1 MGANVGRTVINGERL
16 GGDDPRDRY
25 FLGAQ
30 FARDLRE
37 IALRRYRDLYRT
49 YGRRSALYAEMVVGN
64 TFNVTRMMA
73 EIPQTEI
80 YAMRVPKAVTLAEIT
95 KKTGLSTDEVKR
107 FNPAL
112 IRRVPATANLYL
124 PMYVAEFGP
133 DVSFWHRPADP
144 EFLAVLDD
152 FVRLDAV
159 EQAVVRAFVR
169 ANAAVVSS
177 AVCGDGHRRRHH
189 HGDDARLR
197 DVRCPPKPPRADSRG
212 VPGQRKDPAALPA
225 RSA

>member
-1 MGANVGRTVINGERL
+1 
-16 GGDDPRDRY
+16 
-25 FLGAQ
+25 
-30 FARDLRE
+30 
-37 IALRRYRDLYRT
+37 
-49 YGRRSALYAEMVVGN
+49 MVVGN
-64 TFNVTRMMA
+64 TFNVSRMMA
-73 EIPQTEI
+73 DIPQTEI

-124 PMYVAEFGP
+124 PMYVADFGP

-159 EQAVVRAFVR
+159 EQEWYEPSFEPTLQSFRQRFAATGTEEGTIMATTLGYVMSDVLRSRRGPILEEFRASERILRLFR
-169 ANAAVVSS
+169 QGLRELSS
-177 AVCGDGHRRRHH
+177 SE
-189 HGDDARLR
+189 
-197 DVRCPPKPPRADSRG
+197 PS
-212 VPGQRKDPAALPA
+212 
-225 RSA
+225 S